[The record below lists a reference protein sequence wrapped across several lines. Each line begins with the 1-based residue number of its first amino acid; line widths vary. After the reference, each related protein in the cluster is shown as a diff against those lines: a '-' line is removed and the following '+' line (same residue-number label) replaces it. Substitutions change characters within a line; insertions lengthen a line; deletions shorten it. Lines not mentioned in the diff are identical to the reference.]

1 MIFEVFQIERTKGG
15 WGKGHLAQISFKEEL
30 KSLLAMKTNH
40 RNFPAE
46 IKHVK
51 KKGSSCNIRKKPQNK
66 WERELSAKNT
76 NGYEERDTKEANA
89 QM

>member
-1 MIFEVFQIERTKGG
+1 M
-15 WGKGHLAQISFKEEL
+15 AQISFKEEL
-30 KSLLAMKTNH
+30 KFLLAMKTNH

-46 IKHVK
+46 MKNLK

-66 WERELSAKNT
+66 WERELSAKN
-76 NGYEERDTKEANA
+76 NSYGEWDTKEANA